1 MPKKIKVRRQR
12 VPKSVSLILFDDLP
26 SSAKSKGKH
35 KLNRSDLNSSQRN
48 NFDGNDVT
56 AVIDGTSVSIVEPT
70 GNLTDALLSINDQR
84 EIEGI

>member
-26 SSAKSKGKH
+26 SSARSKGQQN
-35 KLNRSDLNSSQRN
+35 LNRSDLNSSQRN

-56 AVIDGTSVSIVEPT
+56 AIIDGTRVSIVEPT